1 MSENEDWL
9 VKMVEE
15 VVDSLNNRPAD
26 EARAIERAHGYGIK
40 PNDYRSFW
48 D

>member
-1 MSENEDWL
+1 MSENKDWL

-15 VVDSLNNRPAD
+15 VVDSLNNMTAD